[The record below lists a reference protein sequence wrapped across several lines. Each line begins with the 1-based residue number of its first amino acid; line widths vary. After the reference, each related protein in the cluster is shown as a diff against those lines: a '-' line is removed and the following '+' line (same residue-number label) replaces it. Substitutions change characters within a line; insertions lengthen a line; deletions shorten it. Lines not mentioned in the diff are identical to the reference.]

1 MPPFDRVEA
10 KEIQTFNK
18 TIAPLYGLRPGIPS
32 LYSAN
37 FGAIEIRN
45 IFVGSGLPSG
55 LFFIAPLETRS
66 GRERENRQPAN
77 RLLQKLKATKFC
89 PIDCKFPTE
98 LWALQFLRVQS
109 IK

>member
-55 LFFIAPLETRS
+55 LIFVAPLETRS

-89 PIDCKFPTE
+89 PI
-98 LWALQFLRVQS
+98 ANFLPS
-109 IK
+109 CGPYNF